1 MTTRSSLFSSS
12 VGTKLILGLTGLA
25 MVGFLIGHLAGNV
38 LILVGPEVFNNYGH
52 ALISNPLLIPA
63 EFGLL
68 ALLFLHV
75 IKAIRNQRT
84 NRAARPVDYTLKV
97 GAGHTSRK
105 SAASTSMIVTGL
117 VILGFLA
124 VHIRMFKY
132 GPFYAVDGSD
142 IRDLHRPSFRSSSL
156 ARDWPAR
163 RRRHPWASWATAC
176 PASAFTTAHD
186 APTAS
191 PQRTIRTTATAC
203 SVSSTTRSRVAII
216 GRERPT
222 STAWRS

>member
-63 EFGLL
+63 EFGLV

-124 VHIRMFKY
+124 VHIRTFKY

-142 IRDLHRPSFRSSSL
+142 IRDLHRLVVEMFQQPPWVGFYVITMTL
-156 ARDWPAR
+156 VGMHL
-163 RRRHPWASWATAC
+163 RHGIS
-176 PASAFTTAHD
+176 SAFQSLGVDGTAL
-186 APTAS
+186 APRLVVLGKVLA
-191 PQRTIRTTATAC
+191 
-203 SVSSTTRSRVAII
+203 VVI
-216 GRERPT
+216 GGGFALIPLWIYFMG
-222 STAWRS
+222 SLS